1 MPSTAHLARS
11 TSGTGRS
18 VLGRAALAAG
28 SVVVAGAATLAWS
41 TLAEPRLFAL
51 RRIDIP
57 VLPPG
62 TWPIRILHLSDLHI
76 VPGQWRKAAW
86 VSSLA
91 DLRPDLVVNTGDTL
105 SHLKAVPAAV
115 AAFGELLDTPG
126 AFVFG
131 NNDFYA
137 PLPKSPHRYFM
148 KAPTVTRGAPL
159 PWRDLRAAQVERGW
173 QDLSNAKHTITV
185 RGQKIALAGV
195 NDPYTQRDRYDKIA
209 GPADPDAIVRIGVAH
224 APEPRVLDQFA
235 ADGYDVLLAGHT
247 HGGQVRLPGIGALVT
262 NCGIDRSRARGL
274 SRWGSHAWLNVSA
287 GLGSSPYMPIRF
299 CCRPEASL
307 ITLRPR
313 EDPNSEA
320 ELMGSGTR
328 SRSRDGG
335 RSSDARQPSATRR
348 G

>member
-1 MPSTAHLARS
+1 MSSRS
-11 TSGTGRS
+11 PK
-18 VLGRAALAAG
+18 AASAAG
-28 SVVVAGAATLAWS
+28 TALTWDSVS
-41 TLAEPRLFAL
+41 
-51 RRIDIP
+51 P
-57 VLPPG
+57 VLTTRSGRRSARLDTHPDFRSWPG

-76 VPGQWRKAAW
+76 VPGQLRKSGW

-105 SHLKAVPAAV
+105 SHVKAVPAAL
-115 AAFGELLDTPG
+115 AAFGDLLDIPG

-131 NNDFYA
+131 NNDYYA
-137 PLPKSPHRYFM
+137 PVPKSPHRYFM
-148 KAPTVTRGAPL
+148 KPTTIYRGAPL
-159 PWRDLRAAQVERGW
+159 PWQDLRAAQVERGW
-173 QDLSNAKHTITV
+173 QDLTNAKNTITV
-185 RGQKIALAGV
+185 RGQKIALAGID
-195 NDPYTQRDRYDKIA
+195 DPYTKRDRYDKIA
-209 GPADPDAIVRIGVAH
+209 GRADPDAIVRIGVVH

-274 SRWGSHAWLNVSA
+274 SRWGSHALLNVSA

-328 SRSRDGG
+328 SRARDEG
-335 RSSDARQPSATRR
+335 RASGARQTSATRH

>member
-57 VLPPG
+57 VLPSG

-137 PLPKSPHRYFM
+137 PVAKSPHRYFM
-148 KAPTVTRGAPL
+148 KAPAVSRGAPL
-159 PWRDLRAAQVERGW
+159 PWQDLRAAQVERGW

-209 GPADPDAIVRIGVAH
+209 GQADPDAIVRIGVAH

-313 EDPNSEA
+313 EDPNSDA

-328 SRSRDGG
+328 SRARDGG

>member
-1 MPSTAHLARS
+1 M
-11 TSGTGRS
+11 
-18 VLGRAALAAG
+18 LGRAALAAG
-28 SVVVAGAATLAWS
+28 SLVGAGAATLAWS

-51 RRIDIP
+51 RRIDMP

-62 TWPIRILHLSDLHI
+62 AWPIRILHLSDLHI
-76 VPGQWRKAAW
+76 VPGQQRKSAW

-105 SHLKAVPAAV
+105 SHLKAVPAAL

-131 NNDFYA
+131 NNDYYA
-137 PLPKSPHRYFM
+137 PLPKSPHRYFI
-148 KAPTVTRGAPL
+148 KTPTISHGALL

-173 QDLSNAKHTITV
+173 QDLSNARNTITV

-195 NDPYTQRDRYDKIA
+195 DDPYTRRDRYDRIA

-224 APEPRVLDQFA
+224 APEPRVLDRFA

-313 EDPNSEA
+313 EDPESTVERT
-320 ELMGSGTR
+320 GSATR
-328 SRSRDGG
+328 SGSTRGDGPHTESRP
-335 RSSDARQPSATRR
+335 ATATRR